1 MMNLEAQPNALN
13 VGELLNIVRTQA
25 RGMWRYRWYSLAIA
39 WSVVLVLSLV
49 VFVMPPIYKA
59 SARIYVDTETLLKP
73 LLAGLSLEE
82 KDAVNDVTLVTR
94 AMLARPSIERV
105 ARETDLDLTV
115 TTPLEH
121 EQLIKSIEKRIRIAG
136 SRERIFDIE
145 FTDSD
150 RARAL
155 EVVRILLDGFLEG
168 SIDKKQSDA
177 EQADQTIRSQIA
189 EYERRLV
196 ESENELKEF
205 KRRNVGMMPTDRGDY
220 YQRLQLAIAE
230 LDGVKQ
236 RLSVAEEKA
245 SVLRAQLRGQDPSV
259 NTDPGSVA
267 AAATSPLDDQIKL
280 FEQKLM
286 DLSLEFTDNHPDVIR
301 TKAMLEELRARRQV
315 RAPGEGAAFGGQVDP
330 VIQQIQIQLSA
341 ADVDVASLRAELR
354 VKEAAVQELRKM
366 VDVIP
371 QVEADLNR
379 LNRDYG
385 VVKTRY
391 EQMLGRL
398 ESLKTTERI
407 RESAENVRFRVID
420 PPFAA
425 SLPIGPNRTIFII
438 GALLASLVLGCAL
451 AFGLNL
457 SRPVFGSVREVAAL
471 KLPILGQ
478 VGLELDAREASR
490 QRMMKLTFA
499 AMATGL
505 VVVTTVA
512 ILTANSASE
521 LLRIVIQ

>member
-1 MMNLEAQPNALN
+1 
-13 VGELLNIVRTQA
+13 
-25 RGMWRYRWYSLAIA
+25 
-39 WSVVLVLSLV
+39 
-49 VFVMPPIYKA
+49 
-59 SARIYVDTETLLKP
+59 
-73 LLAGLSLEE
+73 
-82 KDAVNDVTLVTR
+82 
-94 AMLARPSIERV
+94 
-105 ARETDLDLTV
+105 
-115 TTPLEH
+115 
-121 EQLIKSIEKRIRIAG
+121 
-136 SRERIFDIE
+136 
-145 FTDSD
+145 
-150 RARAL
+150 
-155 EVVRILLDGFLEG
+155 
-168 SIDKKQSDA
+168 
-177 EQADQTIRSQIA
+177 
-189 EYERRLV
+189 
-196 ESENELKEF
+196 
-205 KRRNVGMMPTDRGDY
+205 
-220 YQRLQLAIAE
+220 
-230 LDGVKQ
+230 
-236 RLSVAEEKA
+236 
-245 SVLRAQLRGQDPSV
+245 
-259 NTDPGSVA
+259 VA

-286 DLSLEFTDNHPDVIR
+286 DLSLEFTDSHPDVIR

-315 RAPGEGAAFGGQVDP
+315 RAPGEGTAFGGQVDP

-385 VVKTRY
+385 VIKTRY

-420 PPFAA
+420 PPFAS
-425 SLPIGPNRTIFII
+425 SLPIGPNRAIFIM
-438 GALLASLVLGCAL
+438 GALIASLGLGCAL
-451 AFGLNL
+451 AFALNL
-457 SRPVFGSVREVAAL
+457 SRPVFGSIREVAVL

-490 QRMMKLTFA
+490 QRMMKITFA

-512 ILTANSASE
+512 MLTANSASE
-521 LLRIVIQ
+521 LLRTVIQ